1 MHGIDAILARAGLGL
16 FGDQT
21 SGLARGLG
29 RDLLEHIRRR
39 VETLDQRAQ
48 LILDSVHAGK
58 LRLGAA
64 KLLTHLGKLLLDGSE
79 IVELWRLP
87 ERLAELACD
96 LVEPCIQRLDR
107 SGGHDRAERVL
118 ELMRHVGQ
126 ALVEG
131 AFARKR
137 REIERGR
144 GERKL
149 GRLEAEIR
157 EPKRRRL
164 RSLRQSR
171 GGREGA
177 RQVGRAGQPIGPSG
191 REIEICRERLAEPL
205 EIVEGIRGL
214 RLETPREA
222 VHLIVQ
228 PVERR
233 RIFRCAGRPRGVGG
247 LRELIEPCVQLIERL
262 AIAALAFLDPL
273 DEPAEQALNRALV
286 HGAVGGRLAGP
297 VRATGLPSCF
307 RSHPVPHE
315 CDAAETVR
323 VRSGVGLKGERDTR
337 RSGRN

>member
-1 MHGIDAILARAGLGL
+1 MASMRSSLAPDWDVLGH
-16 FGDQT
+16 QT
-21 SGLARGLG
+21 GGLARGLA
-29 RDLLEHIRRR
+29 RDLLEHIRRGI
-39 VETLDQRAQ
+39 ETLDQRAQ

-58 LRLGAA
+58 LRFGAA

-87 ERLAELACD
+87 ERFAQLACD
-96 LVEPCIQRLDR
+96 LIEACVQRLDR
-107 SGGHDRAERVL
+107 RGRHDRAERVL
-118 ELMRHVGQ
+118 ELMGHVDQ

-144 GERKL
+144 RERKI
-149 GRLEAEIR
+149 GRLEAEVR
-157 EPKRRRL
+157 EPKGRWLL
-164 RSLRQSR
+164 RPERSW
-171 GGREGA
+171 GGRKGA
-177 RQVGRAGQPIGPSG
+177 RHIGRAGQPIRPAG
-191 REIEICRERLAEPL
+191 REVEIGRELLAEPL
-205 EIVEGIRGL
+205 EIIEGIRAL
-214 RLETPREA
+214 RLEAPRKA
-222 VHLIVQ
+222 VHLLMQ
-228 PVERR
+228 PIERR
-233 RIFRCAGRPRGVGG
+233 RIFRCAGRPHGVGG

-315 CDAAETVR
+315 CDAAEPVR
-323 VRSGVGLKGERDTR
+323 VRSGVGLKGKRDTR